1 MSNDKDKSG
10 TPGED
15 TTAASGAPGSARP
28 AQEGS
33 AGAGKPGEKGPAGK
47 GPREKGPGE
56 KGAAPADKGA
66 RAGKKGAAEKKPA
79 DRPQA
84 GKPAEKGTA
93 EAKAGAPAPRTAEA
107 GRGQGA
113 ALLIATLAFLLS
125 LGVGGALFYLWQ
137 QAEDDRAAQAA
148 QLSRLAAALDARD
161 ERLAGLEGAL
171 SRESAARDALSGRI
185 DTRLATVEQGLTRI
199 QDRTTRQERG
209 WQVAEVKHLQRM
221 AAHRLRL
228 MDDPAGAE
236 RALQAADELLAE
248 LGDPRLLPV
257 REALAAEIQALQ
269 DMPRPDIP
277 GIALRLERLASDLR
291 PLPLKGQTP
300 PRREVRDLIA
310 GEAPPADAPWWA
322 RAWAE
327 IREALS
333 EHIAIRRHAEP
344 VRALPDAETELFL
357 RQLITL
363 RVEAAR
369 IAVLRRDDAEYQRH
383 LAAATEL
390 LDEYYDAAAAA
401 PVRERLEAL
410 KGVTLLP
417 EAPDISGSFTRL
429 DELED

>member
-1 MSNDKDKSG
+1 MSNDKGKSG

-15 TTAASGAPGSARP
+15 TSAASGAATPAKP
-28 AQEGS
+28 AQEGPV
-33 AGAGKPGEKGPAGK
+33 GGK
-47 GPREKGPGE
+47 GPGDR
-56 KGAAPADKGA
+56 GATPAEDKGA
-66 RAGKKGAAEKKPA
+66 KAGKKPPAGEKKPA
-79 DRPQA
+79 DKPQA
-84 GKPAEKGTA
+84 GKPAERGSA
-93 EAKAGAPAPRTAEA
+93 EAKAGAPATRTTET

-137 QAEDDRAAQAA
+137 QAEDDRAAQSA
-148 QLSRLAAALDARD
+148 QLSRLAAGLDARD
-161 ERLAGLEGAL
+161 ERLTSLEGAL
-171 SRESAARDALSGRI
+171 SRESAARDTLSGRI

-221 AAHRLRL
+221 AGHRLRL
-228 MDDPAGAE
+228 MDDPEGAL

-257 REALAAEIQALQ
+257 REALASEIQALEN
-269 DMPRPDIP
+269 MPRPDIP

-291 PLPLKGQTP
+291 PLPLKGQIP
-300 PRREVRDLIA
+300 PGRDVRDLIA
-310 GEAPPADAPWWA
+310 GEAPPTDAPWWV
-322 RAWAE
+322 RAWSE
-327 IREALS
+327 VREALS

-369 IAVLRRDDAEYQRH
+369 IAVLRLDDAEYQRH
-383 LAAATEL
+383 LAAATDL
-390 LDEYYDAAAAA
+390 LDEHFDAGAAA
-401 PVRERLEAL
+401 PVLERLQAL